1 MLSPKALNI
10 LEAPLYISCP
20 NDKPTHICKYNT
32 ELSIISVGVF
42 NNIIRGL
49 DKNMPSIKRIK
60 ELNNVKYIELR
71 KVVLSIL
78 SFFAPKNCPIT
89 IEKALVKPI
98 AKDKKKNIVE
108 VVAPIEANAL
118 EPTNLPIMIELLK
131 YSSYKHRYRK
141 IYYSLKRTSYSHI
154 FCHNKKPQKNYAYML
169 YVFLKKYKYI
179 VKNFKFIKNYI
190 F

>member
-1 MLSPKALNI
+1 MYNTLKKADIIYDITVAIATPNTFILSKATKTKSNIMFKTVVSIKKYKGVLLSPKALNI

-32 ELSIISVGVF
+32 ELSIMSVGVC

-49 DKNMPSIKRIK
+49 DKNMPSIKRIN

-71 KVVLSIL
+71 KVTLSIL
-78 SFFAPKNCPIT
+78 SFLAPKNCPIT

-118 EPTNLPIMIELLK
+118 EPTNLPIMMV
-131 YSSYKHRYRK
+131 SA
-141 IYYSLKRTSYSHI
+141 T
-154 FCHNKKPQKNYAYML
+154 P
-169 YVFLKKYKYI
+169 
-179 VKNFKFIKNYI
+179 
-190 F
+190 